1 MSRIRLDHQS
11 ISYSAFSLTDHRK
24 EPTKVMISS
33 IEYDEN
39 FFLQN
44 RIVKDMKGKFELD
57 AVCAIDLEGN
67 IVQINPSCEAIIGYT
82 VEQLSGTS
90 LWSIVVPKSLEK
102 VVSYFNEARVGKY
115 QNFDCQF
122 IHKSGNHIDLNIIN
136 LPIVLD
142 GDIVGVYGVVKD
154 ITEIKQKRHQI
165 REREVLYHLLTD
177 HSLDLITKSNIHGEF
192 NYVSPYCFDLLGYNP
207 EELIGKS
214 SHDFI
219 HIDDLDRVLGS
230 RSLVINHHCN
240 GRVSYRMKHKAGY
253 YVWVEALCKSIVK
266 ENSGEIRIISVI
278 RDISDRKKTEEIL
291 LHSEKLAVA
300 GQLAAGIVHEVRNP
314 LTAIKGFLQL
324 MDANKKY
331 QHSYFQIIHSEIDRI
346 ELILSEL
353 LVLSKPKDMK
363 FNKVDLSEILIQ
375 VKALIDTHANM
386 NNIEIELNYISNIPT
401 LICDENQLKQV
412 FINFLKNAIEAMPQG
427 GKIIVNLISEEPHTI
442 KIQFIDQ
449 GSGIP
454 KEYIDRIGQP
464 FFTTKENGTGLGF
477 MISMKIIEN
486 HQGEI
491 QIESNESGTTI
502 EVILPT
508 SQ

>member
-1 MSRIRLDHQS
+1 MDKLST
-11 ISYSAFSLTDHRK
+11 SYSAFLLTYPRK
-24 EPTKVMISS
+24 ELTKEMNSS
-33 IEYDEN
+33 IEYDEKII
-39 FFLQN
+39 LEN

-57 AVCAIDLEGN
+57 AVYAIDLEGN

-82 VEQLSGTS
+82 LEQLSGNS
-90 LWSIVVPKSLEK
+90 LWAIVEPKSLEK
-102 VVSYFNEARVGKY
+102 VVSYYNEARVGKY

-122 IHKSGNHIDLNIIN
+122 IHKNGSHIDLNIIN
-136 LPIVLD
+136 LPILLE
-142 GDIVGVYGVVKD
+142 GEIVGVYGVVKD

-177 HSLDLITKSNIHGEF
+177 HSLDMITKSNIHGEF
-192 NYVSPYCFDLLGYNP
+192 NYVSPYCFDLLGYTP
-207 EELIGKS
+207 EDLIGKS

-219 HIDDLDRVLGS
+219 HKDDLDRVLGS
-230 RSLVINHHCN
+230 RTLVINNHRN
-240 GRVSYRMKHKAGY
+240 GRISYRMKHKAGY
-253 YVWVEALCKSIVK
+253 YVWVEALCKTIVK
-266 ENSGEIRIISVI
+266 ENSGEIKIISVI

-324 MDANKKY
+324 MDADKKY
-331 QHSYFQIIHSEIDRI
+331 QHSYFQIIQSEIDRI

-363 FNKVDLSEILIQ
+363 FNKVNLSEILLQ

-386 NNIEIELNYISNIPT
+386 NNIEIELNYLSDIPT

-427 GKIIVNLISEEPHTI
+427 GKISIKLISEEPHTI

-454 KEYIDRIGQP
+454 KEHLDRIGQP

-486 HQGEI
+486 HDG
-491 QIESNESGTTI
+491 QIEIESSENGTTI
-502 EVILPT
+502 EVTLPT